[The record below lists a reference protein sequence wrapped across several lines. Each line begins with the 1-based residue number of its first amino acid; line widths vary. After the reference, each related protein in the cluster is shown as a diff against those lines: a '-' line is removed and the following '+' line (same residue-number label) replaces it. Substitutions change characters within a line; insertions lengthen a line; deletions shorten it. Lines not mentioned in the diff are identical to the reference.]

1 MKKSKRKQN
10 NQKHR
15 RKTAPTPPPAP
26 ARRDVLKLARNG
38 AIGLGLASVTGFF
51 AVRTVQATLHERDL
65 TRLSDGKLTVV
76 QIHDPSCSM
85 CNALQ
90 KSTRAALDCFGEC
103 EIQYL
108 IADIK
113 TTEGQVFAQQY
124 GVPHVTLMLFDKDA
138 QNTATYNGVRE
149 KEELKRIFTAHRDQ
163 YA

>member
-1 MKKSKRKQN
+1 MKKTKRTRSNQKSKRKV
-10 NQKHR
+10 
-15 RKTAPTPPPAP
+15 APAQPEQP
-26 ARRDVLKLARNG
+26 ARRDF
-38 AIGLGLASVTGFF
+38 IGLAKKGAVGIGLASVTGFF
-51 AVRTVQATLHERDL
+51 AVRTVQASLHERDL
-65 TRLSDGKLTVV
+65 SRLTDGKLTVV

-90 KSTRAALDCFGEC
+90 KATRAALDCFGEC

-113 TTEGQVFAQQY
+113 TEEGQIFAGRY
-124 GVPHVTLMLFDKDA
+124 GVPHVTLMLFDKEG

-149 KEELKRIFTAHRDQ
+149 TEELKQLFTRHRDQ